1 MQRALVDL
9 LSSIPTRPAR
19 QQLQLWL
26 VQKEQRRRTSTL
38 LHSLGRRVTPAQAKR
53 LDVLDLS
60 YPVLCEIR
68 GSASSDD
75 KFRRALQERGVRSK
89 PLREKLVAI
98 VKIGNS

>member
-19 QQLQLWL
+19 QQLQLWR

-38 LHSLGRRVTPAQAKR
+38 LHTPGRRVTAAQAMR

-89 PLREKLVAI
+89 LLREKLVVI
-98 VKIGNS
+98 VKIGNG